1 MLAEPRTLIDE
12 LLAEQGALSAVE
24 RFSRLHDQGLAEGSR
39 YARLL
44 PQSRPGQ
51 GQQYSFEVDL
61 DQCSGCKACV
71 TACHSMN
78 GLLPNEA
85 WRDVGQLVSRSAN
98 PPRLQTVT
106 TACHHCLDPGCL
118 NGCPVLAYEKD
129 PETGIV
135 HHLDDQCMG
144 CQYCVLK
151 CPYDVPKYSGQLGIV
166 RKCDMCSQRL
176 ENGEAPACVQ
186 ACPNE
191 AIRIRLV
198 DVAEIAQSLRERPE
212 GFLPDA
218 PDGRITLPTTR
229 FVRRQEFAVDT
240 AAVNADEP
248 RLQPPHWPLVWMLVL
263 TQMGIGTWWAALA
276 ERGAVRNAAFLLS
289 LALTAAGV
297 IASVFHLGQPLKAW
311 RAFLGFRKSWMS
323 REILAFS
330 LFLPA
335 GLSVL
340 LLNSFGRADHSS
352 ADWLPGAVAA
362 LGGLAVLCSGM
373 IYHDTQ
379 RPTWRGG
386 RSLGRFLLTSA
397 LLGSLVISV
406 VAAAQEVSAAAWP
419 WIIAGLALIKVGLE
433 YRWLRVSASS
443 VSTPLHQSAR
453 LQWRELPRLTW
464 ARLAA
469 LLVGGLMFPVL
480 IASQPP
486 VHIAAASLAL
496 CWFAETTERYVFFR
510 TMVSARMPGV

>member
-12 LLAEQGALSAVE
+12 LLAEQGALTAVE
-24 RFSRLHDQGLAEGSR
+24 QFSRLQEQGLAAGVR

-44 PQSRPGQ
+44 PRSRPRP

-71 TACHSMN
+71 TACHAMN

-85 WRDVGQLVSRSAN
+85 WRDVGQLVSRDAS

-106 TACHHCLDPGCL
+106 TACHHCVDPGCL

-135 HHLDDQCMG
+135 RHLDDQCMG

-151 CPYDVPKYSGQLGIV
+151 CPYEVPKYSSQLGIV

-176 ENGEAPACVQ
+176 EIGEAPACVQ

-198 DVAEIAQSLRERPE
+198 DVEEVTQSLRANPER
-212 GFLPDA
+212 FLPDT
-218 PDGRITLPTTR
+218 PDSRITLPTTH
-229 FVRRQEFAVDT
+229 FVHRQEFPADM
-240 AAVNADEP
+240 AAVNAHEP

-263 TQMGIGTWWAALA
+263 TQMGIGTWWAGLA
-276 ERGAVRNAAFLLS
+276 ERGAIRKSAFILS
-289 LALTAAGV
+289 LALTATGV

-311 RAFLGFRKSWMS
+311 RAFLGLRKSWMS

-335 GLSVL
+335 GMMVL
-340 LLNSFGRADHSS
+340 LLDHLGLDGFSG
-352 ADWLPGAVAA
+352 AEWLPAAVAV
-362 LGGLAVLCSGM
+362 LGGIALFCSGM

-397 LLGSLVISV
+397 LLGSSVICV
-406 VAAAQEVSAAAWP
+406 LTAAQEASAAAWP

-433 YRWLRVSASS
+433 YRWLGSS
-443 VSTPLHQSAR
+443 GSNVATPLHQSAR
-453 LQWRELPRLTW
+453 LQWGEMPRLTW
-464 ARLAA
+464 ARLTA
-469 LLVGGLMFPVL
+469 LLVGGLILPVL
-480 IASQPP
+480 IFSEPP
-486 VHIAAASLAL
+486 IQVAAAGLAL
-496 CWFAETTERYVFFR
+496 CWFAETAERYVFFR